1 MRHPLSYREFR
12 LFCLTRLCSALAQNA
27 MIVVL
32 GWQVYAI
39 ARRTNGIKEASLQLG
54 LIGLAQFLPL
64 FALALVAGWI
74 ADYVDRRFVAR
85 ACIALQL
92 ICAVAL
98 ATLSFFSTTV
108 LVPFFVVAVG
118 LGIARAFSGP
128 ALNALAP
135 QLVPP
140 DVLPRAIAINA
151 IGTRAGSILGPAL
164 GGYLYA
170 ASPALPYV
178 ASVVLFSV
186 SLTCLVLLRPLP
198 PVTLDRSRNPWRQM
212 LDGLDYVRNNR
223 LLFGAISLDLFAV
236 LLGGA
241 TAMLPVFAYDILK
254 VGSAGLGHLRA
265 APAVGAFAV
274 ALLFSWRPLG
284 QKSGVKMLAAV
295 AVYGAATA
303 IFGLSRSLPLSLA
316 CLVTLGAADML
327 SVYVRQSLI
336 QLSTPN
342 DMRGRVGAVS
352 SLFVSASNEL
362 GEAESGFL
370 AALVGPVAAVVGGG
384 IAAIIISGLWARL
397 FPALRNSGHL
407 SEIEVLRR

>member
-1 MRHPLSYREFR
+1 
-12 LFCLTRLCSALAQNA
+12 
-27 MIVVL
+27 
-32 GWQVYAI
+32 
-39 ARRTNGIKEASLQLG
+39 
-54 LIGLAQFLPL
+54 
-64 FALALVAGWI
+64 
-74 ADYVDRRFVAR
+74 
-85 ACIALQL
+85 LQL

-108 LVPFFVVAVG
+108 LVPFFVVAIG

-223 LLFGAISLDLFAV
+223 LLLGAISLDLFAV

-370 AALVGPVAAVVGGG
+370 AALVGPVVAVVGGG
-384 IAAIIISGLWARL
+384 IAAIVISGLWARL